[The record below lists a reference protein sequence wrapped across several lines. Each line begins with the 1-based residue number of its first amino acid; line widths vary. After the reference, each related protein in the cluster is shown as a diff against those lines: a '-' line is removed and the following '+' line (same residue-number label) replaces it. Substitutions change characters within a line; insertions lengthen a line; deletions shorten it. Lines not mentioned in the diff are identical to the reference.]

1 MRLTGAKKEIFIFKI
16 RKEEDVD
23 WGCGCGCDVEQESQ
37 KGWKRV
43 PCNTIPAATAAAP

>member
-1 MRLTGAKKEIFIFKI
+1 MRLTGAKKKIFIFKI

-23 WGCGCGCDVEQESQ
+23 WACGCDVEQESQ

-43 PCNTIPAATAAAP
+43 PCNTAAAAATAAP